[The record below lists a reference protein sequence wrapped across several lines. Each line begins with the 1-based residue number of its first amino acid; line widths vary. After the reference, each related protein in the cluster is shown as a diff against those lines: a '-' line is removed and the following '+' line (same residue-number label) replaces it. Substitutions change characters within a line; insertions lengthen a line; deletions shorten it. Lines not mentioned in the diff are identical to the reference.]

1 MSATEQV
8 RMSEVDELA
17 ASIAHEVNQPLAA
30 IVANAECCLVS
41 LGKERPDLDRAR
53 RAAERI
59 VTNGHHAS
67 NVIRSIRA
75 MLRRESLNL
84 AQLQINEVIT
94 SVLDSMAQEL
104 RRHRV
109 SVELRLQ
116 EELGPICGDRVQLW
130 QVMINLLRNA
140 IESLVLVAARARS
153 LEVGTSVAEDGSVL
167 VCVSDS
173 GAGLDERIQTR
184 MFEPFFT
191 TRKEGMG
198 LGLSICRSIVEAHH
212 GRLWAV
218 PRAPHGATF
227 RFTLPARSACPES

>member
-1 MSATEQV
+1 MRAIEQI

-41 LGKERPDLDRAR
+41 LGKDEPDLDRAR

-59 VTNGHHAS
+59 VSNGHHAS

-75 MLRRESLNL
+75 MLRRESLDL
-84 AQLQINEVIT
+84 ARLQINDVIT
-94 SVLDSMAQEL
+94 GVVDSLASEL
-104 RRHRV
+104 RRQRV
-109 SVELRLQ
+109 TVELRLCSDL
-116 EELGPICGDRVQLW
+116 EPIVGDRVQLQ

-140 IESLVLVAARARS
+140 TDSLAQVPARS
-153 LEVGTSVAEDGSVL
+153 RFLQVSTAPHDGGSVL

-173 GAGLDERIQTR
+173 GTGLDEAAVTR

-198 LGLSICRSIVEAHH
+198 LGLSICRSIVEAHR
-212 GRLWAV
+212 GRLWAT
-218 PRAPHGATF
+218 PRTPRGATF
-227 RFTLPARSACPES
+227 RFTLSARSDYP

>member
-1 MSATEQV
+1 MRAIEQI

-41 LGKERPDLDRAR
+41 LGKEEPDLDRAR

-59 VTNGHHAS
+59 VRNGHHAS

-75 MLRRESLNL
+75 MLRRESLDRAPL
-84 AQLQINEVIT
+84 RIDEVIT
-94 SVLDSMAQEL
+94 RAVDSLASEL
-104 RRHRV
+104 QRQRV
-109 SVELRLQ
+109 TAELRLCSDLQ
-116 EELGPICGDRVQLW
+116 PIVGDHVQLQ
-130 QVMINLLRNA
+130 QVMVNLLRNA
-140 IESLVLVAARARS
+140 IESLAHVSVRS
-153 LEVGTSVAEDGSVL
+153 RFLEVSTALHDDGSVL

-173 GAGLDERIQTR
+173 GTGLDEQTVSR

-198 LGLSICRSIVEAHH
+198 LGLSICRSIVEAHR
-212 GRLWAV
+212 GRLWAT
-218 PRAPHGATF
+218 PRAPRGATF
-227 RFTLPARSACPES
+227 RFTLPARSDCP